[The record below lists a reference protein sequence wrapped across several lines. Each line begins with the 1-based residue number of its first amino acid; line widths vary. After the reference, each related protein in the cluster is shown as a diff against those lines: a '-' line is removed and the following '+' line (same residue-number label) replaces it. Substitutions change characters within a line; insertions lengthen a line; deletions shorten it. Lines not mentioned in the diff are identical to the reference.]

1 MKHRPEPDIIRLSN
15 ISENRFLTGQTEFGV
30 ENESS
35 PQKTFSS
42 LLFSSLLFSSL
53 LFSSLLFSSAAR
65 AAGEGSGRGPYVQ
78 ADLAYAYEHITH
90 DYPEPAGAK
99 KGKISTVSDYFRNIR
114 THSIHPRVSVGYDFG
129 GWRIAADYARYR
141 KWNDSKYSVSIKE
154 LKENKGE
161 NINVAQYLKTENQ
174 ENGSFHAVSS
184 LGLSAVYD
192 FKLNDKFKPY
202 IGARVAY
209 GHIRHQHRSVEQETT
224 IVTTYLQSGKP
235 SPIIRGPTP
244 KPAHQESNSI
254 RRVGLGVIAG
264 VGFDITPNLT
274 LDAGYRYHNW
284 GRLENTRFKTHEASL
299 GVRYRF

>member
-1 MKHRPEPDIIRLSN
+1 MQPAKN
-15 ISENRFLTGQTEFGV
+15 
-30 ENESS
+30 
-35 PQKTFSS
+35 
-42 LLFSSLLFSSL
+42 L
-53 LFSSLLFSSAAR
+53 LFSSLLFSSAAQ
-65 AAGEGSGRGPYVQ
+65 AASEDGGRGPYVQ

-90 DYPEPAGAK
+90 DYPEPTAPNK
-99 KGKISTVSDYFRNIR
+99 NKISTVSDYFRNIR
-114 THSIHPRVSVGYDFG
+114 TRSVHPRVSVGYDFG

-141 KWNDSKYSVSIKE
+141 KWNNNKYSVNIE
-154 LKENKGE
+154 NVRIRKENG
-161 NINVAQYLKTENQ
+161 IRIDRKTENQ

-209 GHIRHQHRSVEQETT
+209 GHVRHSIDSTKKITAGARGAGSTVR
-224 IVTTYLQSGKP
+224 P
-235 SPIIRGPTP
+235 SYKSTQD
-244 KPAHQESNSI
+244 AHHQSNSI

-264 VGFDITPNLT
+264 VGFDITPKLT

-299 GVRYRF
+299 GMRYRF

>member
-1 MKHRPEPDIIRLSN
+1 MQPAKN
-15 ISENRFLTGQTEFGV
+15 
-30 ENESS
+30 
-35 PQKTFSS
+35 

-53 LFSSLLFSSAAR
+53 LFPSAAQ
-65 AAGEGSGRGPYVQ
+65 AASEGNGRGPYVQ
-78 ADLAYAYEHITH
+78 ADLAYAAERITH
-90 DYPEPAGAK
+90 DYPEPTGAK
-99 KGKISTVSDYFRNIR
+99 KGTTISTVSDYFRNIR

-141 KWNDSKYSVSIKE
+141 KWNNNKYSVSIKE
-154 LKENKGE
+154 LLRNSSNSNWQE
-161 NINVAQYLKTENQ
+161 LKTENQ

-209 GHIRHQHRSVEQETT
+209 GHVRHSIDSTKKTTEVTT
-224 IVTTYLQSGKP
+224 ILHGPGKT
-235 SPIIRGPTP
+235 PTVYTG
-244 KPAHQESNSI
+244 KNTQDAHRESDSI
-254 RRVGLGVIAG
+254 RRVGLGAVAG
-264 VGFDITPNLT
+264 VGIDITPKLT

-299 GVRYRF
+299 GMRYRF

>member
-1 MKHRPEPDIIRLSN
+1 AER
-15 ISENRFLTGQTEFGV
+15 
-30 ENESS
+30 
-35 PQKTFSS
+35 
-42 LLFSSLLFSSL
+42 
-53 LFSSLLFSSAAR
+53 
-65 AAGEGSGRGPYVQ
+65 
-78 ADLAYAYEHITH
+78 ITH
-90 DYPEPAGAK
+90 DYPEPTGAK
-99 KGKISTVSDYFRNIR
+99 KGTTISTVSDYFRNIR

-141 KWNDSKYSVSIKE
+141 KWNNSKYSVSIKE
-154 LKENKGE
+154 LKNNNKKKKKK
-161 NINVAQYLKTENQ
+161 KTENQ

-209 GHIRHQHRSVEQETT
+209 GHVRHSISTKKTT
-224 IVTTYLQSGKP
+224 EFLTTAG
-235 SPIIRGPTP
+235 SPGVVPGGYKVSTTP
-244 KPAHQESNSI
+244 GAHQESNSI

>member
-1 MKHRPEPDIIRLSN
+1 M
-15 ISENRFLTGQTEFGV
+15 
-30 ENESS
+30 
-35 PQKTFSS
+35 
-42 LLFSSLLFSSL
+42 
-53 LFSSLLFSSAAR
+53 
-65 AAGEGSGRGPYVQ
+65 Q
-78 ADLAYAYEHITH
+78 ADLAYAAERITH
-90 DYPEPAGAK
+90 DYPKPTAPGK
-99 KGKISTVSDYFRNIR
+99 NKISTVSDYFRNIR

-141 KWNDSKYSVSIKE
+141 KWNDNKYSVNIKK
-154 LKENKGE
+154 LENK
-161 NINVAQYLKTENQ
+161 NKKKTENQ

-192 FKLNDKFKPY
+192 FRPNDKFKPY

-209 GHIRHQHRSVEQETT
+209 GHVRHSIDSTKKTTEFVTSAGAPGGAPTVYSPHKNTQDDHRE
-224 IVTTYLQSGKP
+224 GD
-235 SPIIRGPTP
+235 
-244 KPAHQESNSI
+244 SI

>member
-1 MKHRPEPDIIRLSN
+1 MQPAKN
-15 ISENRFLTGQTEFGV
+15 
-30 ENESS
+30 
-35 PQKTFSS
+35 

-53 LFSSLLFSSAAR
+53 LFSSLLFSSLPFPSAAQ
-65 AAGEGSGRGPYVQ
+65 AASEDGGRGPYVQ

-90 DYPEPAGAK
+90 DYPEPTAPNK
-99 KGKISTVSDYFRNIR
+99 NKISTVSDYFRNIR

-141 KWNDSKYSVSIKE
+141 KWNNNKYSVSIKE
-154 LKENKGE
+154 LLRNSSNGNWQE
-161 NINVAQYLKTENQ
+161 LKTENQ

-209 GHIRHQHRSVEQETT
+209 GHVRHSIDSTKKTTEVTT
-224 IVTTYLQSGKP
+224 ILHGPGTTPTVYTGKN
-235 SPIIRGPTP
+235 TQD
-244 KPAHQESNSI
+244 AHRESDSI
-254 RRVGLGVIAG
+254 RRVGLGAVAG
-264 VGFDITPNLT
+264 VGIDITPKLT

-299 GVRYRF
+299 GMRYRF

>member
-1 MKHRPEPDIIRLSN
+1 MQPAKN
-15 ISENRFLTGQTEFGV
+15 
-30 ENESS
+30 
-35 PQKTFSS
+35 
-42 LLFSSLLFSSL
+42 LLFSSL
-53 LFSSLLFSSAAR
+53 LFSSLLFSSAAQ
-65 AAGEGSGRGPYVQ
+65 AASEGNGRGPYVQ
-78 ADLAYAYEHITH
+78 ADLAYAAERITH
-90 DYPEPAGAK
+90 DYPEPTGAK
-99 KGKISTVSDYFRNIR
+99 KDKKISTVSDYFRNIR
-114 THSIHPRVSVGYDFG
+114 THSVHPRVSVGYDFG
-129 GWRIAADYARYR
+129 SWRIAADYARYR
-141 KWNDSKYSVSIKE
+141 KWNNSKYSVSIKE
-154 LKENKGE
+154 LKNNKKK
-161 NINVAQYLKTENQ
+161 KTENQ

-209 GHIRHQHRSVEQETT
+209 GHVRHSISTKKTT
-224 IVTTYLQSGKP
+224 EFLTTAGRPGVVPGGYKVST
-235 SPIIRGPTP
+235 TP
-244 KPAHQESNSI
+244 GAHQESNSI

>member
-1 MKHRPEPDIIRLSN
+1 M
-15 ISENRFLTGQTEFGV
+15 SESK
-30 ENESS
+30 NESS
-35 PQKTFSS
+35 PKK

-53 LFSSLLFSSAAR
+53 LFSSLLFSSAAQ
-65 AAGEGSGRGPYVQ
+65 AASEGNGRGPYVQ
-78 ADLAYAYEHITH
+78 ADLAYAAERITH
-90 DYPEPAGAK
+90 DYPKPTDPS

-141 KWNDSKYSVSIKE
+141 KWNNSKYSVSIKE
-154 LKENKGE
+154 LKNNNKK
-161 NINVAQYLKTENQ
+161 KTENQ

-209 GHIRHQHRSVEQETT
+209 GHVRHSIDSTKKITAGAGGAGSPVR
-224 IVTTYLQSGKP
+224 P
-235 SPIIRGPTP
+235 SYKSTQD
-244 KPAHQESNSI
+244 AHHQSNSI

-264 VGFDITPNLT
+264 VGFDITPKLT
-274 LDAGYRYHNW
+274 LDTGYR
-284 GRLENTRFKTHEASL
+284 
-299 GVRYRF
+299 

>member
-1 MKHRPEPDIIRLSN
+1 MQPAKN
-15 ISENRFLTGQTEFGV
+15 
-30 ENESS
+30 
-35 PQKTFSS
+35 

-65 AAGEGSGRGPYVQ
+65 AASEDGGRGPYVQ
-78 ADLAYAYEHITH
+78 ADLAYAAERITH
-90 DYPEPAGAK
+90 DYPKPTGTGK
-99 KGKISTVSDYFRNIR
+99 NKISTVSDYFRNIR

-141 KWNDSKYSVSIKE
+141 KWNNSKYSVSIKE
-154 LKENKGE
+154 LKNNNKKKKK
-161 NINVAQYLKTENQ
+161 KTENQ

-209 GHIRHQHRSVEQETT
+209 GHVRHSISTKKTT
-224 IVTTYLQSGKP
+224 EFLTVAGARVTVPGTYKVST
-235 SPIIRGPTP
+235 TP
-244 KPAHQESNSI
+244 GAHQESNSI

-274 LDAGYRYHNW
+274 LDAG
-284 GRLENTRFKTHEASL
+284 
-299 GVRYRF
+299 

>member
-1 MKHRPEPDIIRLSN
+1 
-15 ISENRFLTGQTEFGV
+15 
-30 ENESS
+30 
-35 PQKTFSS
+35 
-42 LLFSSLLFSSL
+42 LLFSSL
-53 LFSSLLFSSAAR
+53 LFSSLLFSSAAQ
-65 AAGEGSGRGPYVQ
+65 AASEGNGRGPYVQ
-78 ADLAYAYEHITH
+78 ADLAYAAERITH
-90 DYPEPAGAK
+90 DYPKPTDPS

-141 KWNDSKYSVSIKE
+141 KWNNSKYSVSIKK
-154 LKENKGE
+154 LQNQYNK
-161 NINVAQYLKTENQ
+161 KTENQ
-174 ENGSFHAVSS
+174 ENGTFHAASS

-192 FKLNDKFKPY
+192 FRPNDKFKPY
-202 IGARVAY
+202 IGVRVAY
-209 GHIRHQHRSVEQETT
+209 GHVRHSISTKKTT
-224 IVTTYLQSGKP
+224 EFLTVARNRVTVPGTYKVST
-235 SPIIRGPTP
+235 TP
-244 KPAHQESNSI
+244 GAHQESNSI

>member
-1 MKHRPEPDIIRLSN
+1 MQPAKN
-15 ISENRFLTGQTEFGV
+15 
-30 ENESS
+30 
-35 PQKTFSS
+35 

-53 LFSSLLFSSAAR
+53 LFPSAAQ
-65 AAGEGSGRGPYVQ
+65 AAGEGNGRGPYVQ
-78 ADLAYAYEHITH
+78 ADLAYAYEHITR
-90 DYPEPAGAK
+90 DYPKPTDPS

-141 KWNDSKYSVSIKE
+141 KWNNSKYSVNIK
-154 LKENKGE
+154 
-161 NINVAQYLKTENQ
+161 NVRIRESNGIRQDLKTENQ
-174 ENGSFHAVSS
+174 ENGTFHAVSS

-209 GHIRHQHRSVEQETT
+209 GHVRHSIDSTKKTIKVTT
-224 IVTTYLQSGKP
+224 VPSTAPNGAVTTYD
-235 SPIIRGPTP
+235 TDP
-244 KPAHQESNSI
+244 KTQNDYQSNSI

-264 VGFDITPNLT
+264 VGFGITPKLT

>member
-1 MKHRPEPDIIRLSN
+1 MNPARKKP
-15 ISENRFLTGQTEFGV
+15 
-30 ENESS
+30 
-35 PQKTFSS
+35 S

-53 LFSSLLFSSAAR
+53 LFPSAAQ
-65 AAGEGSGRGPYVQ
+65 AASEGNGRGPYVQ
-78 ADLAYAYEHITH
+78 ADLAYAYEHITR
-90 DYPEPAGAK
+90 DYPKPTDPS

-129 GWRIAADYARYR
+129 GWRVAADYARYR
-141 KWNDSKYSVSIKE
+141 KWNNNKYSV
-154 LKENKGE
+154 
-161 NINVAQYLKTENQ
+161 NIEKVQEVGKNRRDRKTENQ

-209 GHIRHQHRSVEQETT
+209 GHVRHSIDSTKKTT
-224 IVTTYLQSGKP
+224 RFLTSSYGGAKP
-235 SPIIRGPTP
+235 TVYPEGNTQD
-244 KPAHQESNSI
+244 AHHQSNSI

-264 VGFDITPNLT
+264 VGFGITPKLT

-299 GVRYRF
+299 GMRYRF